1 MPEKWT
7 GELVGKMH
15 VERVTYRELAA
26 ELGVTRAYISMILS
40 GKRRPD
46 GARERMEA
54 ALERIV
60 SRKSA
65 ASA

>member
-15 VERVTYRELAA
+15 VERVTYQELAT
-26 ELGVTRAYISMILS
+26 EMGVTRAYISMILS
-40 GKRRPD
+40 GKRKPD

-54 ALERIV
+54 ALDSIV
-60 SRKSA
+60 LRRA
-65 ASA
+65 ATA